1 MVTARLSIRDIVRT
15 QSKTPGQAGYA
26 FAKNWPGLNNV
37 YPRPILA
44 RKIRAISVNIAGSG
58 VAVTA
63 ASGQILS
70 KSVTSL
76 NKSKRVTIA
85 YASAAFP
92 SGKSP
97 VIRPATCVP
106 PKSSKGVHRHWPRPN
121 YSSLVLVRANILNR
135 QPRLMND
142 YDDVESMDWQID

>member
-1 MVTARLSIRDIVRT
+1 MVTARLSIRDIVST
-15 QSKTPGQAGYA
+15 QSKIPGQAGYA
-26 FAKNWPGLNNV
+26 FAEKWPGLNNV
-37 YPRPILA
+37 CPRPTLA
-44 RKIRAISVNIAGSG
+44 RKMRAISVNIAGSG

-70 KSVTSL
+70 RSVTSL

-85 YASAAFP
+85 YVSAAFP

-97 VIRPATCVP
+97 VIRPASCVP
-106 PKSSKGVHRHWPRPN
+106 PKSSKRVHRRWRQPN
-121 YSSLVLVRANILNR
+121 YSSLVLMRANILNR

-142 YDDVESMDWQID
+142 HDDVESMDWQKD